1 MPLTRLKRL
10 TMFNHHPNWCFF
22 SVQSIFPAFL
32 FHSSNPNSE
41 GFFLKSHLDPV
52 HVRSTITDPASQ
64 LRMPL
69 TLPADWE
76 LQSPLLTYIVTE
88 HSHWSHRSSSTS
100 HWLSKIAPAR
110 LIGRKTE
117 LQLCKNSIS
126 AAGTTW
132 WCLGCVTSAQGFP
145 AKDSSFQASMQEP
158 RSSWVARWKEV
169 CSRGPRPPR
178 TWYISPNCYITL
190 YNSPFLLPNTS
201 VFSSAEQKVRTKLAT
216 GQFKSFD

>member
-1 MPLTRLKRL
+1 
-10 TMFNHHPNWCFF
+10 MFNHHPNWCFF

-126 AAGTTW
+126 
-132 WCLGCVTSAQGFP
+132 
-145 AKDSSFQASMQEP
+145 
-158 RSSWVARWKEV
+158 
-169 CSRGPRPPR
+169 
-178 TWYISPNCYITL
+178 INCW
-190 YNSPFLLPNTS
+190 NN
-201 VFSSAEQKVRTKLAT
+201 VMVTKLRNIRRGLSSVGHKFLSQKAEAH
-216 GQFKSFD
+216 QVLDQ